1 MKLGV
6 LNWKKQALMKKKG
19 IFYGKLDFHSGVVSF
34 RKNETDIK
42 KLCSGYFIFD
52 MNTGIYEGN
61 LSLVQLR
68 EKMTKLKLPELE
80 SFKDFIKKRGKK
92 QKCAA
97 LDECELPVW
106 IKS

>member
-1 MKLGV
+1 MK
-6 LNWKKQALMKKKG
+6 KKQSIIYEIGCSKLEKVGFDEKKG

-68 EKMTKLKLPELE
+68 EKMTKLK
-80 SFKDFIKKRGKK
+80 IT
-92 QKCAA
+92 
-97 LDECELPVW
+97 
-106 IKS
+106 